1 MEVNF
6 MIEIKLNKPFDLEN
20 TLTCGQIFRF
30 YKQNNS
36 SYDVILDDRVV
47 NLFVDNNVLYVES
60 NLEDDLENK
69 IKNYLDLENDYSI
82 IDNYLVCK
90 DENIKNAVEFSKG
103 LNMINQSHFETFME
117 YIISANNS
125 VTNISN
131 AINNISKKYGK
142 KVIFNKKEYY
152 LFPNYT
158 ELKNVTIEEYREC
171 KVGFRDKYLYEFVK
185 KLNENTISLDY
196 IDSLDTVEA
205 LDYLMKNKG
214 IGPKVAS
221 CILLFSYKRYDVF
234 PIDTWVKKIM
244 KERYNIIGEKNIR
257 NFAKE
262 IYGKYCGIAIQYLF
276 NESRNKKI

>member
-1 MEVNF
+1 
-6 MIEIKLNKPFDLEN
+6 MIKIKLNKPFDLEN

-30 YKQNNS
+30 YKQDNS

-47 NLFVDNNVLYVES
+47 NLSVDNNVLFVES
-60 NLEDDLENK
+60 NEEEDLENK
-69 IKNYLDLENDYSI
+69 IKNYLDLENDYST
-82 IDNYLVCK
+82 IDNYLVSK
-90 DENIKNAVEFSKG
+90 DKNIKNAVEFSKG

-125 VTNISN
+125 VTNIAN
-131 AINNISKKYGK
+131 AVNNISKKYGK

-158 ELKNVTIEEYREC
+158 DLKDVTTEEYRSC

-185 KLNENTISLDY
+185 KLNENIISLDY
-196 IDSLDTVEA
+196 IDSLNTVDA
-205 LDYLMKNKG
+205 LNYLMQNKG

-244 KERYNIIGEKNIR
+244 KEKYNIEGEENIR
-257 NFAKE
+257 KFSKE

-276 NESRNKKI
+276 NESRNKK

>member
-1 MEVNF
+1 
-6 MIEIKLNKPFDLEN
+6 MIKIKLNKPFDLEN

-30 YKQNNS
+30 YKQDNS

-47 NLFVDNNVLYVES
+47 NLSVDNNVLFVES
-60 NLEDDLENK
+60 NEEEDLENK
-69 IKNYLDLENDYSI
+69 IKNYLDLENDYST
-82 IDNYLVCK
+82 IDNYLVSK
-90 DENIKNAVEFSKG
+90 DKNIKNAVEFSKG

-125 VTNISN
+125 VTNIAN
-131 AINNISKKYGK
+131 AVNNISKKYGK

-158 ELKNVTIEEYREC
+158 DLKDVTTEEYRSC

-185 KLNENTISLDY
+185 KLNENIISLDY
-196 IDSLDTVEA
+196 IDSLNTVDA
-205 LDYLMKNKG
+205 LNYLMQNKG

-244 KERYNIIGEKNIR
+244 KERYNIEGEENIR
-257 NFAKE
+257 KFSKE

-276 NESRNKKI
+276 NESRNKK

>member
-1 MEVNF
+1 
-6 MIEIKLNKPFDLEN
+6 MIKIKLNKPFDLEN

-30 YKQNNS
+30 YKQDNS

-47 NLFVDNNVLYVES
+47 NLSVDNNVLFVES
-60 NLEDDLENK
+60 NEEEDLENK
-69 IKNYLDLENDYSI
+69 IKKYLDLENDYST
-82 IDNYLVCK
+82 IDNYLVSK
-90 DENIKNAVEFSKG
+90 DKNIKNAVEFSKG

-125 VTNISN
+125 VTNIAN
-131 AINNISKKYGK
+131 AVNNISKKYGK

-152 LFPNYT
+152 LFPSYT
-158 ELKNVTIEEYREC
+158 ELKDVTIEEYRTC

-185 KLNENTISLDY
+185 KLNENIISLDY
-196 IDSLDTVEA
+196 IDSLNTVDA
-205 LDYLMKNKG
+205 LNYLMQNKG

-244 KERYNIIGEKNIR
+244 KERYNIEGEENIR
-257 NFAKE
+257 KFSKE

-276 NESRNKKI
+276 NESRNKK

>member
-1 MEVNF
+1 
-6 MIEIKLNKPFDLEN
+6 MIKIKLNKPFDLEN

-30 YKQNNS
+30 YKQDNS

-47 NLFVDNNVLYVES
+47 NLSVDNNVLFVES
-60 NLEDDLENK
+60 NEEEDLENK
-69 IKNYLDLENDYSI
+69 IKKYLDLENDYST
-82 IDNYLVCK
+82 IDNYLVSK
-90 DENIKNAVEFSKG
+90 DKNIKNAVEFSKG
-103 LNMINQSHFETFME
+103 LNMINQSHFETFIE

-125 VTNISN
+125 VTNIAN
-131 AINNISKKYGK
+131 AVNNISKKYGK

-152 LFPNYT
+152 LFPSYT
-158 ELKNVTIEEYREC
+158 ELKDVTIEEYRTC

-185 KLNENTISLDY
+185 KLNENIISLDY
-196 IDSLDTVEA
+196 IDSLNTVDA
-205 LDYLMKNKG
+205 LNYLMQNKG

-244 KERYNIIGEKNIR
+244 KERYNIEGEENIR
-257 NFAKE
+257 KFSKE

-276 NESRNKKI
+276 NESRNKK

>member
-1 MEVNF
+1 
-6 MIEIKLNKPFDLEN
+6 MIKIKLNKPFDLEN

-30 YKQNNS
+30 YKQDNS

-47 NLFVDNNVLYVES
+47 NLSVDNNVLFVES
-60 NLEDDLENK
+60 NEEEDLENK
-69 IKNYLDLENDYSI
+69 IKKYLDLENDYSI
-82 IDNYLVCK
+82 IDNYLVSK
-90 DENIKNAVEFSKG
+90 DKNIKNAVEFSKG

-125 VTNISN
+125 VTNIAN
-131 AINNISKKYGK
+131 AVNNISKKYGK

-152 LFPNYT
+152 LFPSYT
-158 ELKNVTIEEYREC
+158 DLKDVTMEEYRTC

-185 KLNENTISLDY
+185 KLNENIISLDY
-196 IDSLDTVEA
+196 IDSLNTVDA
-205 LDYLMKNKG
+205 LNYLMQNKG

-244 KERYNIIGEKNIR
+244 KERYNIEGEENIR
-257 NFAKE
+257 KFSKE

-276 NESRNKKI
+276 NESRNKK

>member
-1 MEVNF
+1 
-6 MIEIKLNKPFDLEN
+6 MIKIKLNKPFDLEN

-30 YKQNNS
+30 YKQDNS

-47 NLFVDNNVLYVES
+47 NLSVDNNVLFVES
-60 NLEDDLENK
+60 NEEEDLENK
-69 IKNYLDLENDYSI
+69 IKKYLDLENDYSI
-82 IDNYLVCK
+82 IDNYLVSK
-90 DENIKNAVEFSKG
+90 DKNIKNAVEFSKG

-125 VTNISN
+125 VTNIAN
-131 AINNISKKYGK
+131 AVNNISKKYGK

-152 LFPNYT
+152 LFPSYT
-158 ELKNVTIEEYREC
+158 DLKDVTIEEYRTC

-185 KLNENTISLDY
+185 KLNENIISLDY
-196 IDSLDTVEA
+196 IDSLNTVDA
-205 LDYLMKNKG
+205 LNYLMQNKG

-244 KERYNIIGEKNIR
+244 KERYNIEGEENIR
-257 NFAKE
+257 KFSKE

-276 NESRNKKI
+276 NESRNKK

>member
-1 MEVNF
+1 
-6 MIEIKLNKPFDLEN
+6 MIKIKLNKPFDLEN

-30 YKQNNS
+30 YKQDNF

-47 NLFVDNNVLYVES
+47 NLSVDNNVLFVES
-60 NLEDDLENK
+60 NEEKELENK
-69 IKNYLDLENDYSI
+69 IKKYLDLENDYSI
-82 IDNYLVCK
+82 IDNYLVSK
-90 DENIKNAVEFSKG
+90 DKNIKNAVEFSKG

-125 VTNISN
+125 VTNIAN
-131 AINNISKKYGK
+131 AVNNISKKYGK

-152 LFPNYT
+152 LFPSYT
-158 ELKNVTIEEYREC
+158 DLKDVTIEEYRTC

-185 KLNENTISLDY
+185 KLNENIISLDY
-196 IDSLDTVEA
+196 IDSLNTVDA
-205 LDYLMKNKG
+205 LNYLMQNKG

-244 KERYNIIGEKNIR
+244 KERYNIEGEENIR
-257 NFAKE
+257 KFSKE

-276 NESRNKKI
+276 NESRNKK

>member
-1 MEVNF
+1 
-6 MIEIKLNKPFDLEN
+6 MIKIKLNKPFDLEN

-30 YKQNNS
+30 YKQDNS

-47 NLFVDNNVLYVES
+47 NLSVDNNVLFVES
-60 NLEDDLENK
+60 NEEEELENK
-69 IKNYLDLENDYSI
+69 IKKYLDLENDYSI
-82 IDNYLVCK
+82 IDNYLVSK
-90 DENIKNAVEFSKG
+90 DKNIKNAVEFSKG

-125 VTNISN
+125 VTNIAN
-131 AINNISKKYGK
+131 AVNNISKKYGK

-152 LFPNYT
+152 LFPSYT
-158 ELKNVTIEEYREC
+158 ELKDVTIEEYRTC

-185 KLNENTISLDY
+185 KLNENIISLDY
-196 IDSLDTVEA
+196 IDSLNTVDA
-205 LDYLMKNKG
+205 LNYLMQNKG

-244 KERYNIIGEKNIR
+244 KERYNIEGEENIR
-257 NFAKE
+257 KFSKE

-276 NESRNKKI
+276 NESRNKK

>member
-1 MEVNF
+1 
-6 MIEIKLNKPFDLEN
+6 MIKIKLNKPFDLEN

-30 YKQNNS
+30 YKQDNF

-47 NLFVDNNVLYVES
+47 NLSVDNNVLFVES
-60 NLEDDLENK
+60 NEEEDLENK
-69 IKNYLDLENDYSI
+69 IKKYLDLENDYSI
-82 IDNYLVCK
+82 IDNYLVSK
-90 DENIKNAVEFSKG
+90 DKNIKNAVEFSKG

-125 VTNISN
+125 VTNIAN
-131 AINNISKKYGK
+131 AVNNISKKYGK

-152 LFPNYT
+152 LFPSYT
-158 ELKNVTIEEYREC
+158 DLKDVTMEEYRTC

-185 KLNENTISLDY
+185 KLNENIISLDY
-196 IDSLDTVEA
+196 IDSLNTVDA
-205 LDYLMKNKG
+205 LNYLMQNKG

-244 KERYNIIGEKNIR
+244 KERYNIEGEENIR
-257 NFAKE
+257 KFSKE

-276 NESRNKKI
+276 NESRNKK

>member
-1 MEVNF
+1 V
-6 MIEIKLNKPFDLEN
+6 IKIKLNKPFDLEN

-30 YKQNNS
+30 YKQDNF

-47 NLFVDNNVLYVES
+47 NLSVDNNVLFVES
-60 NLEDDLENK
+60 NEEEDLENK
-69 IKNYLDLENDYSI
+69 IKKYLDLENDYSI
-82 IDNYLVCK
+82 IDNYLVSK
-90 DENIKNAVEFSKG
+90 DKNIKNAVEFSKG

-125 VTNISN
+125 VTNIAN
-131 AINNISKKYGK
+131 AVNNISKKYGK

-152 LFPNYT
+152 LFPSYT
-158 ELKNVTIEEYREC
+158 DLKDVTIEEYRTC

-185 KLNENTISLDY
+185 KLNENIISLDY
-196 IDSLDTVEA
+196 IDSLNTVDA
-205 LDYLMKNKG
+205 LNYLMQNKG

-244 KERYNIIGEKNIR
+244 KERYNIEGEENIR
-257 NFAKE
+257 KFSKE

-276 NESRNKKI
+276 NESRNKK

>member
-1 MEVNF
+1 
-6 MIEIKLNKPFDLEN
+6 MIKIKLNKPFDLEN

-30 YKQNNS
+30 YKQDNS

-47 NLFVDNNVLYVES
+47 NLSVDNNVLFVES
-60 NLEDDLENK
+60 NEEEDLENK
-69 IKNYLDLENDYSI
+69 IKNYLDLENDYST
-82 IDNYLVCK
+82 IDNYLVSK
-90 DENIKNAVEFSKG
+90 DKNIKNAVEFSKG

-125 VTNISN
+125 VTNIAN
-131 AINNISKKYGK
+131 AVNNISKKYGK

-152 LFPNYT
+152 LFPSYID
-158 ELKNVTIEEYREC
+158 LKDVTTEEYRSC

-185 KLNENTISLDY
+185 KLNENIISLDY
-196 IDSLDTVEA
+196 IDSLNTVDA
-205 LDYLMKNKG
+205 LNYLMQNKG

-244 KERYNIIGEKNIR
+244 KEKYNIEGEENIR
-257 NFAKE
+257 KFSKE

-276 NESRNKKI
+276 NESRNKK

>member
-1 MEVNF
+1 
-6 MIEIKLNKPFDLEN
+6 MIKIKLNKPFDLEN

-30 YKQNNS
+30 YKQDNS

-47 NLFVDNNVLYVES
+47 NLSVDNNVLFVES
-60 NLEDDLENK
+60 NEEEDLENK
-69 IKNYLDLENDYSI
+69 IKKYLDLENDYSI
-82 IDNYLVCK
+82 IDNYLVSK
-90 DENIKNAVEFSKG
+90 DKNIKNAVEFSKG

-125 VTNISN
+125 VTNIAN
-131 AINNISKKYGK
+131 AVNNISKKYGK

-152 LFPNYT
+152 LFPSYT
-158 ELKNVTIEEYREC
+158 ELKDVTIEEYRTC

-185 KLNENTISLDY
+185 KLNENIISLDY
-196 IDSLDTVEA
+196 IDSLNTVDA
-205 LDYLMKNKG
+205 LNYLMQNKG

-244 KERYNIIGEKNIR
+244 KERYNIEGEENIR
-257 NFAKE
+257 KFSKE

-276 NESRNKKI
+276 NESRNKK

>member
-1 MEVNF
+1 
-6 MIEIKLNKPFDLEN
+6 MIKIKLNKPFDLEN

-30 YKQNNS
+30 YKQDNF

-47 NLFVDNNVLYVES
+47 NLSVDNNVLFVES
-60 NLEDDLENK
+60 NEEEDLENK
-69 IKNYLDLENDYSI
+69 IKKYLDLENDYSI
-82 IDNYLVCK
+82 IDNYLVSK
-90 DENIKNAVEFSKG
+90 DKNIKNAVEFSKG

-125 VTNISN
+125 VTNIAN
-131 AINNISKKYGK
+131 AVNNISKKYGK

-152 LFPNYT
+152 LFPSYT
-158 ELKNVTIEEYREC
+158 DLKDVTIEEYRTC

-185 KLNENTISLDY
+185 KLNEKIISLDY
-196 IDSLDTVEA
+196 IDSLNTVDA
-205 LDYLMKNKG
+205 LNYLMQNKG

-244 KERYNIIGEKNIR
+244 KERYNIEGEENIR
-257 NFAKE
+257 KFSKE

-276 NESRNKKI
+276 NESRNKK

>member
-1 MEVNF
+1 
-6 MIEIKLNKPFDLEN
+6 MIKIKLNKPFDLEN

-30 YKQNNS
+30 YKQDNF

-47 NLFVDNNVLYVES
+47 NLSVDNNVLFVES
-60 NLEDDLENK
+60 NEEEDLENK
-69 IKNYLDLENDYSI
+69 IKKYLDLENDYSI
-82 IDNYLVCK
+82 IDNYLVSK
-90 DENIKNAVEFSKG
+90 DKNIKNAVEFSKG
-103 LNMINQSHFETFME
+103 LNMINQSHFETFIE

-125 VTNISN
+125 VTNIAN
-131 AINNISKKYGK
+131 AVNNISKKYGK

-152 LFPNYT
+152 LFPSYT
-158 ELKNVTIEEYREC
+158 DLKDVTMEEYRTC

-185 KLNENTISLDY
+185 KLNENIISLDY
-196 IDSLDTVEA
+196 IESLNTVDA
-205 LDYLMKNKG
+205 LNYLMQNKG

-244 KERYNIIGEKNIR
+244 KERYNIEGEENIR
-257 NFAKE
+257 KFSKE

-276 NESRNKKI
+276 NESRNKK

>member
-1 MEVNF
+1 
-6 MIEIKLNKPFDLEN
+6 MIKIKLNKPFDLEN
-20 TLTCGQIFRF
+20 TITCGQIFRF
-30 YKQNNS
+30 YKQDNS

-47 NLFVDNNVLYVES
+47 NLSVDNNVLFVES
-60 NLEDDLENK
+60 NEEEDLENK
-69 IKNYLDLENDYSI
+69 IKKYLDLENDYSI
-82 IDNYLVCK
+82 IDNYLVSK
-90 DENIKNAVEFSKG
+90 DKNIKNAVEFSKG

-125 VTNISN
+125 VTNIAN
-131 AINNISKKYGK
+131 AVNNISKKYGK

-152 LFPNYT
+152 LFPSYT
-158 ELKNVTIEEYREC
+158 ELKDVTIEEYRTC

-185 KLNENTISLDY
+185 KLNENIISLDY
-196 IDSLDTVEA
+196 IDSLNTVDA
-205 LDYLMKNKG
+205 LNYLMQNKG

-244 KERYNIIGEKNIR
+244 KERYNIEGEENIR
-257 NFAKE
+257 KFSKE

-276 NESRNKKI
+276 NESRNKK

>member
-1 MEVNF
+1 
-6 MIEIKLNKPFDLEN
+6 MIKIKLNKPFDLEN

-30 YKQNNS
+30 YKQDNF

-47 NLFVDNNVLYVES
+47 NLSVDNNVLFVES
-60 NLEDDLENK
+60 NEEEDLENK
-69 IKNYLDLENDYSI
+69 IKKYLDLENDYSI
-82 IDNYLVCK
+82 IDNYLVSK
-90 DENIKNAVEFSKG
+90 DKNIKNAVEFSKG

-125 VTNISN
+125 VTNIAN
-131 AINNISKKYGK
+131 AVNNISKKYGK

-152 LFPNYT
+152 LFPSYT
-158 ELKNVTIEEYREC
+158 DLKDVTIEEYRTC

-185 KLNENTISLDY
+185 KLNENIISLDY
-196 IDSLDTVEA
+196 IDSLNTVDA
-205 LDYLMKNKG
+205 LNYLMQNKG

-244 KERYNIIGEKNIR
+244 KERYNIEGEENIR
-257 NFAKE
+257 KFSKE

-276 NESRNKKI
+276 NESRNKK